1 MASNSP
7 KRNRGFVL
15 SQTGWEKL
23 QARLGRV
30 ERERGCK
37 LTKQA
42 LIKHIQLFDAQGLHP
57 ITLRKI
63 MGRQIGVDERSL
75 RLVFAAI
82 GLELE
87 AVDYQLASLRADQP
101 QSDDVLLI
109 GATSIAESEPNHNK
123 VVAPFVSDLA
133 IAIPDFPG
141 GPLPLDSPFYLE
153 PTQLLT
159 SAYREISRP
168 GGLVRIK
175 APQKSGKSSFAL
187 RLLHH
192 AESLGYKPL
201 RVDFQQVDEALFSNL
216 DRFLRWF
223 CHTLCYQLELDT
235 PPQDYWNH
243 EVGSKVSCTIY
254 LQKALLQP
262 LQAPVL
268 LILNEVNHLFEHP
281 AICQE
286 FLPLL
291 RSWYEEAKFHPVL
304 QKLHFALVYSTE
316 IYVPLHLTQSPFN
329 IGLPIELEDFSLEE
343 IQQLAHFYGLPEH
356 VAAPLME
363 LVGGQPYLIQLG
375 LYHLYSQKVS
385 LEQLLQSATATNSI
399 YANQLRRCLANLQQE
414 PELLEA
420 FQQVLADDGQ
430 VNLTPEMTYK
440 LESLGLIKLKAD
452 RVRPSCQLYQR
463 FFSSFFSNFHKQE
476 HKNRFTGLVPQ
487 LHSSIA

>member
-23 QARLGRV
+23 QARMGRV
-30 ERERGCK
+30 EQEKGCK
-37 LTKQA
+37 LTQQA

-63 MGRQIGVDERSL
+63 LGQQIGVDERSL
-75 RLVFAAI
+75 RVVFAAI

-87 AVDYQLASLRADQP
+87 AVDYQFASLVADQP
-101 QSDDVLLI
+101 ESNEALI
-109 GATSIAESEPNHNK
+109 GDHSITASELAKHK
-123 VVAPFVSDLA
+123 VVAPFISDLA

-141 GPLPLDSPFYLE
+141 GPLPLDSPFYIE

-159 SAYREISRP
+159 RAYREISRP
-168 GGLVRIK
+168 GGLVRVK
-175 APQKSGKSSFAL
+175 APQKSGKSSLAL

-201 RVDFQQVDEALFSNL
+201 RVDFQQVDEALFSSL

-223 CHTLCYQLELDT
+223 CHTLCYQLELDA
-235 PPQDYWNH
+235 PIQDYWNDAI
-243 EVGSKVSCTIY
+243 GSKVSCTIY
-254 LQKALLQP
+254 LQKALLKP
-262 LQAPVL
+262 LQSPVV

-281 AICQE
+281 TICQE

-304 QKLHFALVYSTE
+304 QKLHFVLVYSTE
-316 IYVPLHLTQSPFN
+316 IYVPLHLNQSPFN

-356 VAAPLME
+356 VAVPLME

-385 LEQLLQSATATNSI
+385 LEQLLQAATATNSI
-399 YANQLRRCLANLQQE
+399 YANQLRRCLANLQQD
-414 PELLEA
+414 PELLAA
-420 FQQVLADDGQ
+420 FQHVLADDGQ

-440 LESLGLIKLKAD
+440 LESLGLIKLNAD
-452 RVRPSCQLYQR
+452 RVKPSCKLYQQ
-463 FFSSFFSNFHKQE
+463 FFSNFFSNLHQQE
-476 HKNRFTGLVPQ
+476 HGNQFTGLFPQ